1 MSLAVMIV
9 LSVFVYTVQVG
20 SRVTISLT
28 TLSLTHSEAIAGV
41 MGSVFSLMP
50 ILVGLFA
57 GKMIDRFGTLKP
69 AVVAVA
75 LSLIGLLV
83 PFAHPSVFTLVVA
96 CVAQGASF
104 IAVAMALTNGGAMLG
119 RVEDRTRN
127 LSWLYLGNSAGM
139 SVGPLIAGFGI
150 DHVGHRGTFGLLA
163 VLPVVSL
170 TLLFTMRHQFPD
182 RARAA
187 RATGGRLIDLL
198 RDANLRA
205 LIVVQALI
213 NMALETFYFMV
224 PLHGTKVGLSA
235 SMIGTVLSC
244 AFVSNFISR
253 AMVPAMV
260 RRFGE
265 VKMIAAVFVIV
276 GLSVAPLGNVAA
288 PLAMMVL
295 AGGVGITHGM
305 IFPALT
311 SMFYGASPEGRQ
323 GEVSGIR
330 TMAGN
335 ATTSSAQLAAGALSS
350 SVGIAPVMW
359 VVGASSFFAAWFV
372 RRNLREST
380 HVN

>member
-20 SRVTISLT
+20 SRMTITLT
-28 TLSLTHSEAIAGV
+28 TLNLTHSEAIAGV

-69 AVVAVA
+69 AAVAVA
-75 LSLIGLLV
+75 LSLVGLMV
-83 PFAHPSVFTLVVA
+83 PFAHPSILTLTVA

-104 IAVAMALTNGGAMLG
+104 ITVAMALTNGGAMLG
-119 RVEDRTRN
+119 RVQDRTRN

-139 SVGPLIAGFGI
+139 SVGPLVAGFGI

-163 VLPVVSL
+163 ILPVVSL
-170 TLLFTMRHQFPD
+170 TLLITMRHRFPNH
-182 RARAA
+182 ARPPKAA
-187 RATGGRLIDLL
+187 SGRLIDLL
-198 RDANLRA
+198 RDHDLRS
-205 LIVVQALI
+205 LIIVQALI
-213 NMALETFYFMV
+213 NLSLETFYFMV
-224 PLHGTKVGLSA
+224 PLHGTQVGLSA

-253 AMVPAMV
+253 AMVPTMV

-265 VKMIAAVFVIV
+265 VKMMSAVFMIV
-276 GLSVAPLGNVAA
+276 GAWVAPLGNVTA
-288 PLAMMVL
+288 PAVLMLL

-311 SMFYGASPEGRQ
+311 SMFYGASPQGRQ

-335 ATTSSAQLAAGALSS
+335 STTSCAQLVAGALSA

-372 RRNLREST
+372 RRNVREPT
-380 HVN
+380 HLE